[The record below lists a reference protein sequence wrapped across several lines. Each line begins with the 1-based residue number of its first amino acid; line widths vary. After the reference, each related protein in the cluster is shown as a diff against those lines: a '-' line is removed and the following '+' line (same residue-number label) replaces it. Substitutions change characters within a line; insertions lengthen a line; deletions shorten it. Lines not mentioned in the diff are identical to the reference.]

1 MCVCTI
7 KHNCKNVHTE
17 TETGQ
22 HIVMRNIALADY
34 RAQKDEK
41 TLNQTMK
48 SLKTFVDANVRNSRT
63 WRMMICCIFYTVA
76 FL

>member
-1 MCVCTI
+1 
-7 KHNCKNVHTE
+7 
-17 TETGQ
+17 
-22 HIVMRNIALADY
+22 MRNIALADY

-63 WRMMICCIFYTVA
+63 RRMCDDIPGCESSCCCCIFYRCFYSITLAEDAVGRRS
-76 FL
+76 